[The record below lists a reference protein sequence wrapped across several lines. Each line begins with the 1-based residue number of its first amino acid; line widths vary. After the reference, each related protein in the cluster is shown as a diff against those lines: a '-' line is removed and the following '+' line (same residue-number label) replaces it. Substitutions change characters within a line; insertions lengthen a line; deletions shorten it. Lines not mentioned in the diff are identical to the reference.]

1 MRNLLKLK
9 KNKIAIYLFLIFN
22 QIVFSAN
29 AFNFGKLDLINQK
42 RNIFQ
47 KKNNDEIYISSVNKT
62 NDYEGSLIKEAKEL
76 EKFVDETFGPNDFE
90 NLIDLNNKPPKET
103 SNTKL

>member
-9 KNKIAIYLFLIFN
+9 KSKIAIYLFLIFN

-76 EKFVDETFGPNDFE
+76 ENFVDQTFGPNDF
-90 NLIDLNNKPPKET
+90 
-103 SNTKL
+103 